1 MSDGANLVDRQ
12 IQYPFARAQISDISF
27 DSYTVTDVTN
37 FPAAR
42 RRRGE
47 NQSKI
52 PRVSYHDD
60 IASCIIG
67 QTTTL
72 SLHSFLIVTKDKL
85 TEITRV

>member
-27 DSYTVTDVTN
+27 DSYTVTDVTIC
-37 FPAAR
+37 
-42 RRRGE
+42 RGE
-47 NQSKI
+47 KQSKI
-52 PRVSYHDD
+52 PRVSHHDD